1 MFLFSAS
8 PTRGRIP
15 LLGGDVVPGSDLSDY
30 RVTVRQS
37 NGKCELSLDTRVQSL
52 DATNPQSGSHV
63 SEFARE

>member
-15 LLGGDVVPGSDLSDY
+15 LLGGDVVPGSDLGDY

-37 NGKCELSLDTRVQSL
+37 NGKCELSLATR
-52 DATNPQSGSHV
+52 TFNPWTQQIRR
-63 SEFARE
+63 ADPT